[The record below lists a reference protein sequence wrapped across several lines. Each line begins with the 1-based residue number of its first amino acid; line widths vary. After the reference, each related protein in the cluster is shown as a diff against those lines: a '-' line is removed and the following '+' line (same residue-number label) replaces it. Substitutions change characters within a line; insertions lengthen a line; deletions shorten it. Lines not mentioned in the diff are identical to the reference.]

1 MTATTTKTRP
11 NKQGDAQQQL
21 KINVSYRDTESDKDL
36 YNKVIRMSQLSHS
49 TSSAV
54 SRTLIREGLKNEAL
68 VEHLI
73 GYPISVLNRV

>member
-11 NKQGDAQQQL
+11 SKKGDTQQL

-54 SRTLIREGLKNEAL
+54 SRTLIREGLKNESL